1 VKEAPVAEMAAFWI
15 LIPLFIGVLFI
26 GLYRNLLVKLGAIFA
41 ASGRFIPLRSVTAAA
56 VGRAYADEVLL
67 QKRIRQRGRLPWSRH
82 MLISWGFSVLFGFDV
97 LTALLTKY
105 VPSEPFLLGNAG
117 WLFLKVGLNLSGMVL
132 LAGLVIALARGL
144 MAAGSGE
151 AQFNDTP
158 GALFLLVVVASGFLV
173 EAMHFAN
180 LPPDPRRAWALLGHW
195 LGEAMRSGAPYTAS
209 YRVAWMGHALVA
221 SAFLAYLGWSRMI
234 HVFAAPLGRVFY
246 AQTPLREAKVRGVV
260 QRLLQPRSGR
270 N

>member
-1 VKEAPVAEMAAFWI
+1 MAHLTEMAWFWI

-26 GLYRNLLVKLGAIFA
+26 GLYRNLLVKLGAILA
-41 ASGRFIPLRSVTAAA
+41 ASGRFIPLRTVTAAA
-56 VGRAYADEVLL
+56 ASRAYADEVLL
-67 QKRIRQRGRLPWSRH
+67 QKRIRQRGRVPWSRH

-97 LTALLTKY
+97 LTAVFTKY
-105 VPSEPFLLGNAG
+105 VPLEPFLPHNPG

-132 LAGLVIALARGL
+132 LAGLVIALARGVTV
-144 MAAGSGE
+144 AGTGE

-158 GALFLLVVVASGFLV
+158 GALFLLAVVMSGFLV

-195 LGEAMRSGAPYTAS
+195 MGEAMRGGAPYTVS
-209 YRVAWMGHALVA
+209 YRVAWMGHALLA
-221 SAFLAYLGWSRMI
+221 SALLAYLGWSRMI

-246 AQTPLREAKVRGVV
+246 AQTPLREAKVRAVIE
-260 QRLLQPRSGR
+260 RLLPPRPGS
-270 N
+270 